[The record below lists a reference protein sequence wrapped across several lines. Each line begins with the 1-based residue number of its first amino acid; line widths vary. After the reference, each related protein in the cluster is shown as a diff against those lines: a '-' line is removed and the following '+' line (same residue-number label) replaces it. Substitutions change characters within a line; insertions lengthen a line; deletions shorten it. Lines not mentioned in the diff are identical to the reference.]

1 MELVIIE
8 SPYAGRDDTETEVN
22 VEYARACV
30 RDCLN
35 RDESPYAS
43 HLLLTQPGVLDDRI
57 PAERTRGIEAG
68 FAFRMVV
75 QKTKVYVDR
84 GLSTG
89 MMLGIKLARS
99 LNHEIQF
106 RSLYGNEALVRKT
119 FAMSVEGLPAQETW
133 TDRAVPFTLP
143 QDPQA

>member
-8 SPYAGRDDTETEVN
+8 SPYAGRDDTETQVN

-30 RDCLN
+30 RDCLTRN
-35 RDESPYAS
+35 ESPYAS
-43 HLLLTQPGVLDDRI
+43 HLLLTQPGVLDDKI
-57 PAERTRGIEAG
+57 PEERTRGIEAG
-68 FAFRMVV
+68 FAFRLVV
-75 QKTKVYVDR
+75 KNTKVYVDR

-99 LNHEIQF
+99 FGHDVQF
-106 RSLYGNEALVRKT
+106 RSLYGNDALVQKT
-119 FAMSVEGLPAQETW
+119 FQMSLEDMPVQETW
-133 TDRAVPFTLP
+133 SDRMVPFTLP